1 MGNSYTDSKG
11 NTSTSNINNTKSG
24 LPRSQEV
31 DVKKH
36 YTTDGDLHLNKNH
49 VSNSNPHIRDVYSP
63 LQKLS
68 MQALRRY
75 GEFAPE
81 SVDGNV
87 LLMFIDFANEII
99 EDVRVHP
106 YFSDNYEIEYYTHMT
121 DSRSIPDTIMVNG
134 LLFKY
139 ATQQASD
146 KVQIYGPLYNQMLNQ
161 ILYREH
167 ARTSKLQMIPVDGAT
182 NKSYLQGKE
191 YDTFTGTETSKTDS
205 NSVTAKTGVPTE
217 DTT

>member
-1 MGNSYTDSKG
+1 
-11 NTSTSNINNTKSG
+11 
-24 LPRSQEV
+24 
-31 DVKKH
+31 
-36 YTTDGDLHLNKNH
+36 
-49 VSNSNPHIRDVYSP
+49 
-63 LQKLS
+63 
-68 MQALRRY
+68 
-75 GEFAPE
+75 
-81 SVDGNV
+81 
-87 LLMFIDFANEII
+87 
-99 EDVRVHP
+99 
-106 YFSDNYEIEYYTHMT
+106 
-121 DSRSIPDTIMVNG
+121 MVNG